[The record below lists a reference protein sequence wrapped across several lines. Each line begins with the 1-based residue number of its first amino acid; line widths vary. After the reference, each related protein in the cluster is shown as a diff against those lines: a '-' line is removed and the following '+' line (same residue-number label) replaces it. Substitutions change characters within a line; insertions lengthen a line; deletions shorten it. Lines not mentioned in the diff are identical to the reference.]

1 MILIDSNQ
9 IFIACAM
16 MYQKNNGELN
26 THNVK
31 SMIFSSLFNYIRI
44 NKATYGE
51 AVICIDSIQSW
62 RREIF
67 EHYKSVRR
75 KSKKADSTDW
85 FSIYN
90 IIDSVKRDLMEY
102 FPFKVVETD
111 GAEADDI
118 IAVLIKNNEKEKH
131 IIISSDKDYF
141 QLHKYPN
148 VKQFSPL
155 TKSLVKPDNSASNY
169 LREHIIRGDKGD
181 GVPNILSTD
190 TTFINGDRQKPIT
203 KKKIEQW
210 FGRDPKE
217 FCNELMLRNYH
228 RNELLIDFNS
238 IPDHIEKSIINIWS
252 NQKTSPKSR
261 LLNFFIK
268 NRYKDLITEID
279 NF

>member
-16 MYQKNNGELN
+16 MYQKNYGELDK
-26 THNVK
+26 HNVK
-31 SMIFSSLFNYIRI
+31 SMIFSSLSNYIRS
-44 NKATYGE
+44 NKVTYGE
-51 AVICIDSIQSW
+51 VVICNDSIQSW
-62 RREIF
+62 RREEF
-67 EHYKSVRR
+67 EHYKSCRR
-75 KSKKADSTDW
+75 KAKKTDSTDW

-90 IIDSVKRDLMEY
+90 IIDSVKQDLMEN
-102 FPFKVVETD
+102 FPFKVVEID

-118 IAVLIKNNEKEKH
+118 IAVLIKNNKEEKH
-131 IIISSDKDYF
+131 LIVSSDKDYF

-148 VKQFSPL
+148 VRQFSPL
-155 TKSLVKPDNSASNY
+155 TKSLVKPEKSASNY

-181 GVPNILSTD
+181 GVPNILSAD

-203 KKKIEQW
+203 KKKLESW
-210 FGRDPKE
+210 FGQDPKE

-238 IPDHIEKSIINIWS
+238 IPDHIEKSIVDVWTK
-252 NQKTSPKSR
+252 QKISPKSR

-268 NRYKDLITEID
+268 NRYKDLIPEIN